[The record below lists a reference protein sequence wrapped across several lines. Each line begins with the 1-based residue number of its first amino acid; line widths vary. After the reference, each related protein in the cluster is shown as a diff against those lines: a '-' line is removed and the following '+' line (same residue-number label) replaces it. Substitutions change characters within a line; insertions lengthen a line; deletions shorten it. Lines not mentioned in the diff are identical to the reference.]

1 MRHVVVSAA
10 VIEQDDAFLMTR
22 RASGSHLE
30 GTWEFP
36 GGKQEPGE
44 PLDACLVREIRE
56 ELGCGVVVGPVLLV
70 TRHAYPEVAVELHF
84 FRASLADQPVP
95 QLGQEMR
102 WVRREELAA
111 LPLPEADAD
120 LVALLTGGL
129 RAWPASHH

>member
-10 VIEQDDAFLMTR
+10 VIERDGAFLMTR

-36 GGKQEPGE
+36 GGKQEPRE
-44 PLDACLVREIRE
+44 SLEQSLVREIRE
-56 ELGCGVVVGPVLLV
+56 ELGCGVDVGPVLLV

-84 FRASLADQPVP
+84 FRASLTGAPAP

-102 WVRREELAA
+102 WVRREELAS

-120 LVALLTGGL
+120 LVALLTGRPRL
-129 RAWPASHH
+129 